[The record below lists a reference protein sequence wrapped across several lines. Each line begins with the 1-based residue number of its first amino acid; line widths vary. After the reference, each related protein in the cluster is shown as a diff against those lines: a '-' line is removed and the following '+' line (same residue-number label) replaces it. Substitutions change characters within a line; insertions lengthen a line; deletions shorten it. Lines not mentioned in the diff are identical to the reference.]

1 MKLILASKSPRRSEL
16 LKKINVNFKVVDSE
30 VDETTL
36 SEKIPERYCQKL
48 ASLKAK
54 SVLKKFPEYTII
66 GADTIVEIEKEI
78 LEKPSSFSDAYSM
91 LEKLSGKKHNVLT
104 GISIISN
111 KYEVNFVEKT
121 IVSFF
126 KLRKKDIENYILKNH
141 PYDKSGSYGIQDDS
155 MIFVESING
164 NYENVIG
171 MPIAKV
177 YQYLSKLKVI

>member
-91 LEKLSGKKHNVLT
+91 LEKLSGKKIVVDE
-104 GISIISN
+104 GVISSYN
-111 KYEVNFVEKT
+111 G
-121 IVSFF
+121 
-126 KLRKKDIENYILKNH
+126 KN
-141 PYDKSGSYGIQDDS
+141 
-155 MIFVESING
+155 
-164 NYENVIG
+164 
-171 MPIAKV
+171 
-177 YQYLSKLKVI
+177 YLSIQTSEGGGTQGHATIWRTNNASARIAYGAEL